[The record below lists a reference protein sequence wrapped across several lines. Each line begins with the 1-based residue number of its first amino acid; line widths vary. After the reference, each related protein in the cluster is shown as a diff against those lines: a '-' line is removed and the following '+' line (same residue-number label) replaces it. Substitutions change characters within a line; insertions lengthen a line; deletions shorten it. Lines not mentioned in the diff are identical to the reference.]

1 MVEIQAESQSIWN
14 LLKNPS
20 QAQETSRWLR
30 WHPSQLAECVRER
43 AWALPAP
50 LAEAELTEMRNAHQ
64 LWNAPPASLAALE
77 LLGQRTTRVVITG
90 QQPSPLAGPLLVL
103 YKALGAIHLARQL
116 KEQFPDLNFV
126 PVFWVASEDHDFDE
140 IRRIY
145 WPGHHGQLEQAL
157 LGHDGWKQGQMI
169 GRHRVQG
176 VLEPL
181 LEQIGNSTF
190 PTEFQD
196 EVKALLREAFDEKS
210 TLETS
215 FARILLRL
223 LGGMGLVI
231 VSPLMRWLRKRS
243 SEILRKEFANPG
255 SSSRQVID
263 RGEALRAAGITPA
276 LHRHASAVNA
286 FWVDATLRRHSL
298 RLHEGQV
305 RRQVAGEEFEKSG
318 AAPLD
323 PLPPRALNEM
333 LETDP
338 TQFSTN
344 VITRPLTQDHALPT
358 VAQVVGPGEAA
369 YLAQVEAVYRDFG
382 VFTPVRWPRPEALL
396 IEPRIVRNLQKYK
409 LGLDEA
415 LDKDEQSLTRMLME
429 RDREAGPAGEIEAL
443 HQRHA
448 AELQALRERLAGG
461 DGAIASA
468 FDKLAQMMEK
478 GYGTVAERVL
488 YQRQHD
494 ERHLVEAM
502 ALIANSL
509 RPAGNVQE
517 RVFNPL
523 VPYAINYGL
532 NWTEKLAEALPR
544 DPYAPGQRIE
554 LGALFGNGK

>member
-1 MVEIQAESQSIWN
+1 M
-14 LLKNPS
+14 
-20 QAQETSRWLR
+20 
-30 WHPSQLAECVRER
+30 
-43 AWALPAP
+43 
-50 LAEAELTEMRNAHQ
+50 
-64 LWNAPPASLAALE
+64 
-77 LLGQRTTRVVITG
+77 
-90 QQPSPLAGPLLVL
+90 
-103 YKALGAIHLARQL
+103 
-116 KEQFPDLNFV
+116 
-126 PVFWVASEDHDFDE
+126 
-140 IRRIY
+140 
-145 WPGHHGQLEQAL
+145 
-157 LGHDGWKQGQMI
+157 
-169 GRHRVQG
+169 
-176 VLEPL
+176 
-181 LEQIGNSTF
+181 
-190 PTEFQD
+190 
-196 EVKALLREAFDEKS
+196 
-210 TLETS
+210 
-215 FARILLRL
+215 
-223 LGGMGLVI
+223 
-231 VSPLMRWLRKRS
+231 
-243 SEILRKEFANPG
+243 
-255 SSSRQVID
+255 
-263 RGEALRAAGITPA
+263 
-276 LHRHASAVNA
+276 
-286 FWVDATLRRHSL
+286 
-298 RLHEGQV
+298 
-305 RRQVAGEEFEKSG
+305 
-318 AAPLD
+318 
-323 PLPPRALNEM
+323 
-333 LETDP
+333 
-338 TQFSTN
+338 
-344 VITRPLTQDHALPT
+344 
-358 VAQVVGPGEAA
+358 AQVVGPGEAA